1 MRPWLLVGLMTAGC
15 AVRVAEPLDSA
26 EPVDPAAVGGLFDV
40 YAATCAGPE
49 GVDDCSPQQFERTF
63 ARELSAIRRHR
74 SELVAHWM
82 DAICAGHHTAAYGLA
97 WANVR
102 EALPCLREALLADRY
117 FYGWES
123 SDAHELAARMRD
135 DQYPRHMARILAIER
150 LSGRPVAEAV
160 ALTPDE
166 RARLVRES
174 SQDAEPGG
182 APDVARWLLGKL
194 APELGAEPVAD
205 PAPDVPGSAPSRVSR

>member
-1 MRPWLLVGLMTAGC
+1 MTTGC
-15 AVRVAEPLDSA
+15 AGRVAHPLESPTVA
-26 EPVDPAAVGGLFDV
+26 ELLDV

-49 GVDDCSPQQFERTF
+49 GVHDCSPQQFERTF
-63 ARELSAIRRHR
+63 ARELPAMRRHR

-82 DAICAGHHTAAYGLA
+82 DSICAGHHTAAYGLA

-102 EALPCLREALLADRY
+102 EALPCLRAGLLADRY

-123 SDAHELAARMRD
+123 SDAYELAARMRD
-135 DQYPRHMARILAIER
+135 DQYPRHVARILAIEA

-166 RARLVRES
+166 RARLVRER

-182 APDVARWLLGKL
+182 APDVARWLLRKL
-194 APELGAEPVAD
+194 APELDAESFAD
-205 PAPDVPGSAPSRVSR
+205 PAPDARPAPPR